1 MTEKQNGDNW
11 NSPAGRSKGEVSM
24 IGKRTVNLCVGFLKI
39 LARPTGLARFE
50 GSMRAKSE
58 RPHFYFW

>member
-39 LARPTGLARFE
+39 LAQPTGLAPFE
-50 GSMRAKSE
+50 G
-58 RPHFYFW
+58 